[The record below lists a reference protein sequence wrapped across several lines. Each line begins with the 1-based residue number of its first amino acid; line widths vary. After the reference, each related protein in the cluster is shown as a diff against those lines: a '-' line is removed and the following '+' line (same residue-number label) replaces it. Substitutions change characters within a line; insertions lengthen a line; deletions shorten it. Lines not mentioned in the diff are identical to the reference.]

1 MIPFRPKPEKRPD
14 FEELFFSSYH
24 RLMEWSL
31 QLTGHDRA
39 DAEDLVQDLYVQFA
53 RADATLDE
61 IQNWDAYLF
70 SVLRNLHYA
79 HLRRAGRSPI
89 DDLTIVDFDTIA
101 RGLASVDRRKL
112 LYVRSNLKAVCE
124 YACERKN
131 TSKSASILIL
141 RFIFGYFPSEVMQ
154 VVRTTRGAVDRLMQ
168 IARQE
173 VRLHLERPNVL
184 RPFTH
189 ERQRTAFLSALSDDS
204 QTLFLEMR
212 QAIFQN
218 CVGECFGREELER
231 RYQESQNAGFTTAE
245 LAHLVSC
252 NKCLDSANAILGL
265 PLLAD
270 RSPDDAIGRDDS
282 QGPDGGSTGPVELPH
297 SDPKRRKKTQEAAL
311 RNRLERK
318 MREVFEHRPQSLQIA
333 VNGKVRTSQKVTS
346 ELSEFHL
353 RMGRA
358 EKLAFVEVLSEQGIR
373 MAYLHVFDP
382 ALQQG
387 LEQGEHIA
395 LSDDRSLNLTLS
407 FLGDTP
413 SVHVVYRD
421 PVIAEEMEENAADSR
436 GPELHNVLP
445 AETAKVLS
453 LHSRAANW
461 LQSLGSKLK
470 QSLSEMNPTLATALI
485 LATASLV
492 CFVLWFHQPP
502 RIATDAFLVHAET
515 WDMPHHNSAPGVI
528 YQKVRITTSSRTLE
542 RALYRDAQGIRAP
555 RQQTLSMTDTQLKDQ
570 LAQAGIDWDALL
582 SASNYQ
588 EWHDRQHVRQD
599 SIARAGSHLLKL
611 TTTVPTGEVAQ
622 ASLTV
627 RDSDFHPVART
638 VELRDAGTIEI
649 AELNYDV
656 MPWNAINGDWFEPI
670 AALHLGISGD
680 VQTSVL
686 PRLALHLTDTELD
699 EAELGAQLVLREVG
713 ADTSERIDIV
723 RTPGSIVVRGI
734 VATEVR
740 KHEIDT
746 HLNLVPHVVSALYTF
761 REVENSRAA
770 GMEITSLKQSSS
782 VAGVSPL
789 ADYLAHQGQNREAIG
804 ELGHQLFNSS
814 VEIHQEGKAIASLQQ
829 RFAARQALTANAL
842 ASLDALLSDHRQ
854 KMLVALQAEEKLLT
868 KTKAVTRS
876 EHGVTPS
883 GNVADASATNVVLCG
898 ELISDNNEHPR
909 PAQAIVQELN
919 QSITQLRSI
928 LDRIPFYTSVVS
940 STNPVV
946 SPNE

>member
-14 FEELFFSSYH
+14 FEELFFSSYR

-184 RPFTH
+184 RPFIH

-265 PLLAD
+265 PLLTD

-582 SASNYQ
+582 SATNYQ

>member
-14 FEELFFSSYH
+14 FEELFFSSYR

-53 RADATLDE
+53 RAGATLDE
-61 IQNWDAYLF
+61 IENRDAYLF

-112 LYVRSNLKAVCE
+112 LYVRSSLKAVCE
-124 YACERKN
+124 YACERKK

-173 VRLHLERPNVL
+173 ARLHLERPNVL
-184 RPFTH
+184 RSFTP

-212 QAIFQN
+212 QAIFQD
-218 CVGECFGREELER
+218 CVGQCLGREELER
-231 RYQESQNAGFTTAE
+231 RYKEPQGVGFTTAE

-252 NKCLDSANAILGL
+252 RKCLDMANTILGL
-265 PLLAD
+265 PLLAE
-270 RSPDDAIGRDDS
+270 RSPDDAIGRDDW
-282 QGPDGGSTGPVELPH
+282 QGPDGGSTGPVELP
-297 SDPKRRKKTQEAAL
+297 SSSPKRRKKAQEAML

-318 MREVFEHRPQSLQIA
+318 MREIFEHRPQSLQIA
-333 VNGKVRTSQKVTS
+333 VNGRVRTSQKVTS

-353 RMGRA
+353 KLGRA
-358 EKLAFVEVLSEQGIR
+358 EKLAFVEVLSEQGVR

-407 FLGDTP
+407 FVGDTP

-421 PVIAEEMEENAADSR
+421 PVIAEEMEENVDDSR
-436 GPELHNVLP
+436 DAELHNVLP
-445 AETAKVLS
+445 AETAKRLS
-453 LHSRAANW
+453 PYSRAAHW
-461 LQSLGSKLK
+461 LQSLGSRLQ
-470 QSLSEMNPTLATALI
+470 QSLPEMNPTLATALI
-485 LATASLV
+485 LATASLL

-502 RIATDAFLVHAET
+502 KMTASAFLVHAET

-528 YQKVRITTSSRTLE
+528 YQKVRITTSRQTLE

-555 RQQTLSMTDTQLKDQ
+555 RQQTLSTADTQLKDR
-570 LAQAGIDWDALL
+570 LAQAGIDWNAPL
-582 SASNYQ
+582 SATGYQ
-588 EWHDRQHVRQD
+588 DWHDRQHVRED
-599 SIARAGSHLLKL
+599 SITRAGKHLLKL
-611 TTTVPTGEVAQ
+611 TTTMPTGEVAQ

-627 RDSDFHPVART
+627 RDTDFHPVART
-638 VELRDAGTIEI
+638 VELRAAGAIEI

-656 MPWNAINGDWFEPI
+656 MPWSAINGDWFEPI
-670 AALHLGISGD
+670 AALHPGISGD
-680 VQTSVL
+680 VRTSVL
-686 PRLALHLTDTELD
+686 PRFPLHLTDTELD

-713 ADTSERIDIV
+713 ADTSERIEIA
-723 RTPGSIVVRGI
+723 RNPGSIVVRGI

-740 KHEIDT
+740 KHEIET

-761 REVENSRAA
+761 REVENSRAT
-770 GMEITSLKQSSS
+770 GTEITSLKQSSS

-789 ADYLAHQGQNREAIG
+789 EDYLAHQGQNREAIG

-814 VEIHQEGKAIASLQQ
+814 VEIHQEGKAIAGLLQ
-829 RFAARQALTANAL
+829 RFAARQALTPNAQ
-842 ASLDALLSDHRQ
+842 ASLDMLLSDHRR
-854 KMLVALQAEEKLLT
+854 KMLAALQAEEKLLT
-868 KTKAVTRS
+868 KIKSVTGTKHSTAF
-876 EHGVTPS
+876 S
-883 GNVADASATNVVLCG
+883 GNLADASATNVALCG
-898 ELISDNNEHPR
+898 ELISDNNQQPR
-909 PAQAIVQELN
+909 SVQAIVPELI
-919 QSITQLRSI
+919 QSIAQLRAI
-928 LDRIPFYTSVVS
+928 LDNISLRAPVLS
-940 STNPVV
+940 STKPAV
-946 SPNE
+946 SQNE